1 MNFLSRYL
9 YLLRKIYLTRDHRKS
24 YSQFGE
30 DVALLSLLGKD
41 KLRGYRGMFDGYS
54 GFFVDV
60 GCYHPIKHS
69 NTWVLYKR
77 GWRGVNIDID
87 AIKIQAF
94 DMVRKQDMNIVAA
107 VSPEPGEIDVY
118 RFGKYSLL
126 TTLDEDTARKY
137 EEDYGKQATV
147 DKVAARSLTD
157 IIDDT
162 GFAGRQIDVLTVDAE
177 GHDLQVISS
186 LDFERYRPRVVL
198 AESHER
204 EIDKVQQTELHRFLE
219 SKGYGVVNW
228 VGFTLF
234 YTYQPVDEIHRE
246 HNEKSAR

>member
-1 MNFLSRYL
+1 MIGIRRNLF
-9 YLLRKIYLTRDHRKS
+9 LLRKIYLTRYFRKS

-41 KLRGYRGMFDGYS
+41 KLRGYKGFLSDYQ

-69 NTWVLYKR
+69 NTYVLYKR

-87 AIKIQAF
+87 KIKIDAF
-94 DMVRKQDMNIVAA
+94 NMVRKQDTNIVAA
-107 VSPEPGEIDVY
+107 VSPQHGEIEVY

-126 TTLDEDTARKY
+126 TTLDKATADKY
-137 EEDYGKQATV
+137 EQDYGKQVEV
-147 DKVAARSLTD
+147 DRVQARSLTD
-157 IIDDT
+157 ILNT
-162 GFAGRQIDVLTVDAE
+162 TAYKGRQIDVLTVDAE
-177 GHDLQVISS
+177 GHDYEVLSS
-186 LDFERYRPRVVL
+186 LDYEVYKPKIIL

-204 EIDKVQQTELHRFLE
+204 ELDKVLHTQVHRFLAD
-219 SKGYGVVNW
+219 KGYSIVNW

-234 YTYQPVDEIHRE
+234 Y
-246 HNEKSAR
+246 SAVPIDALHAQRKL

>member
-1 MNFLSRYL
+1 MNGLSIYL
-9 YLLRKIYLTRDHRKS
+9 FLLRKLYLTKYFRKS

-41 KLRGYRGMFDGYS
+41 KLRGYRGMIDGYS

-60 GCYHPIKHS
+60 GCYHPVKHS
-69 NTWVLYKR
+69 NTFALYKR

-94 DMVRKQDMNIVAA
+94 NMVRKQDTNVMAA
-107 VSPEPGEIDVY
+107 VSPEPGEIQVY

-126 TTLDEDTARKY
+126 TTLDEATAKKY
-137 EEDYGKQATV
+137 EQDYGKQATV
-147 DKVAARSLTD
+147 DTVEARSLTD
-157 IIDDT
+157 ILDGT
-162 GFAGRQIDVLTVDAE
+162 QYAGRQIDVLTVDAE

-186 LDFERYRPRVVL
+186 LDFSRYQPKVIL

-204 EIDKVQQTELHRFLE
+204 ELDKVMQTELHQFLE
-219 SKGYGVVNW
+219 NKGYNIVNW

-234 YTYQPVDEIHRE
+234 YTSMPVDLMHRQ
-246 HNEKSAR
+246 HNN